1 MNSKVV
7 LKAIKRNRV
16 FLIATHM
23 NPDIDG
29 LASELAVALYL
40 KSLKKKV
47 SLVNADKV
55 LAMYRFLP
63 GIHLIKEFRG
73 QSLDYDVAVIL
84 DCADFDRIGAVKKII
99 KKDKMLVN
107 IDHHVTNNFFGDVN
121 TVNTQASSTTEVI
134 FDLLKDAKYRL
145 SRPIALLLY
154 LGIMT
159 DTGSFRYDNTTSRTH
174 WIVSQLMK
182 FKFSVNQ
189 LYNRIY
195 EIVPFHELKIFTRLI
210 NNFQMTHRGRVAS
223 IELPKTLLS
232 RFSGEFDLR
241 EKIFTFLRAIKGVE
255 VIIILTEGEKNS
267 TRINFRSQGKVDV
280 AKLASFY
287 NGGGHK
293 KASGCWVK
301 GNLKK
306 AKEEIFSRL
315 NRVLR

>member
-1 MNSKVV
+1 
-7 LKAIKRNRV
+7 
-16 FLIATHM
+16 M